1 MRFLSIIYIG
11 GEEVEVRSDDLTL
24 DRLDKLVKFQS
35 KFNLELVFYVP
46 WL

>member
-11 GEEVEVRSDDLTL
+11 GEEVRSVDLTL